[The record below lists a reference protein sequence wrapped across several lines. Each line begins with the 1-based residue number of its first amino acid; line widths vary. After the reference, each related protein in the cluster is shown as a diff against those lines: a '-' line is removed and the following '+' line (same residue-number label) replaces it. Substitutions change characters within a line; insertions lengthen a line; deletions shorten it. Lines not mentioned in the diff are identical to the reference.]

1 VQTDVTISRRPGGVR
16 AGVLVLVAIAIGTVA
31 ITISGAGAD
40 PDKLTD
46 WQALILGVTQGL
58 TEFLPISSSGHLILV
73 PWLFNWHYLETH
85 SDFNKT
91 FDVSLHLGTLIAVLA
106 YFRLDAIA
114 LAGAWFRSI
123 GRRAIE
129 TGEERLAWFVVVAT
143 IPAAIAGALGES
155 FVEEKLGQPWQIA
168 ILLAVFAI
176 VLWYADK
183 TPVTRKM
190 EEFDLRTAIGVGCA
204 QALALAPGVSR
215 SGITISAGRYLGLSR
230 DDAARFSFFLYAPVV
245 GGAVVFKGVKD
256 LHGGFPP
263 GTTGPFIVG
272 TMTSMVVGLVAIWA
286 LLSYLRRN
294 NYNVF
299 VIYRLAIAAAVLIL
313 IATGAKSAHF

>member
-1 VQTDVTISRRPGGVR
+1 MQTDVTISRRPGGVR

-40 PDKLTD
+40 PNKLTD

-176 VLWYADK
+176 VLWYADT

>member
-1 VQTDVTISRRPGGVR
+1 VQSDATISRRPKRVH
-16 AGVLVLVAIAIGTVA
+16 AGALALVAIAVVTVGLA
-31 ITISGAGAD
+31 AGGYGAD
-40 PDKLTD
+40 PNKLTD

-73 PWLFNWHYLETH
+73 PWLFNWHYLENH
-85 SDFNKT
+85 ADFNKT

-114 LAGAWFRSI
+114 LAGAWLRSI
-123 GRRAIE
+123 GKRAIE

-143 IPAAIAGALGES
+143 IPAAIFGALGES
-155 FVEEKLGQPWQIA
+155 FVEEKLGQPYQIA
-168 ILLAVFAI
+168 ILLAVFAV
-176 VLWYADK
+176 VLWHADR
-183 TPVTRKM
+183 TPVTREM
-190 EEFDLRTAIGVGCA
+190 EEFDLKTAVGVGFA

-245 GGAVVFKGVKD
+245 AGAVVFKGVKD

-272 TMTSMVVGLVAIWA
+272 TLTSMVVGLVSIWA

-299 VIYRLAIAAAVLIL
+299 VLYRLAAAALVLIL
-313 IATGAKSAHF
+313 IATGVQSAHF

>member
-1 VQTDVTISRRPGGVR
+1 MQTDVTISRRPGGVR

-40 PDKLTD
+40 PNKLTD

-123 GRRAIE
+123 GKRAIE

-143 IPAAIAGALGES
+143 IPAAIAGAVGES

>member
-1 VQTDVTISRRPGGVR
+1 VQ
-16 AGVLVLVAIAIGTVA
+16 AGVLILVAIAIGTLA
-31 ITISGAGAD
+31 ITITGAGAD
-40 PDKLTD
+40 PNKLAD
-46 WQALILGVTQGL
+46 WQALVLGVTQGL

-73 PWLFNWHYLETH
+73 PWLFNWHYLEH
-85 SDFNKT
+85 HPDFNKT
-91 FDVSLHLGTLIAVLA
+91 FDVSLHLGTLIAVLV

-123 GRRAIE
+123 GKRAIE

-143 IPAAIAGALGES
+143 IPAAIAGAVGES

-215 SGITISAGRYLGLSR
+215 SGITISAGRFLGLSR

-272 TMTSMVVGLVAIWA
+272 TMTSMIVGLVSIWA
-286 LLSYLRRN
+286 LLSYLRHN

-299 VIYRLAIAAAVLIL
+299 VVYRLALAAAVLIL
-313 IATGAKSAHF
+313 IATGVKSAHF

>member
-1 VQTDVTISRRPGGVR
+1 VQSDATISRRPSRVQL
-16 AGVLVLVAIAIGTVA
+16 GVLALVAIAIFTVA
-31 ITISGAGAD
+31 LAAAGYGSD
-40 PDKLTD
+40 PKKLTD

-73 PWLFNWHYLETH
+73 PWVFNWHYLENH
-85 SDFNKT
+85 ADFNKT
-91 FDVSLHLGTLIAVLA
+91 FDVSLHLGTLIAVLV

-123 GRRAIE
+123 GKRAIE

-143 IPAAIAGALGES
+143 IPAAIVGAAGES

-168 ILLAVFAI
+168 IFLAVFAI
-176 VLWYADK
+176 VLWHADR
-183 TPVTRKM
+183 TPATREM
-190 EEFDLRTAIGVGCA
+190 EEFDLKTAIGVGFA

-245 GGAVVFKGVKD
+245 AGAVVFKGVKD
-256 LHGGFPP
+256 LHGGFPA
-263 GTTGPFIVG
+263 GTTGPFVVG
-272 TMTSMVVGLVAIWA
+272 TLTSMVVGLVSIWA
-286 LLSYLRRN
+286 LLNYLRRN

-299 VIYRLAIAAAVLIL
+299 VLYRLAAALAVLIL
-313 IATGAKSAHF
+313 IATGVQSAHF

>member
-1 VQTDVTISRRPGGVR
+1 MLIL
-16 AGVLVLVAIAIGTVA
+16 AGIAIGVLA
-31 ITISGAGAD
+31 ITITGAGAD
-40 PDKLTD
+40 PNKLTN
-46 WQALILGVTQGL
+46 WQALVLGVTQGI

-73 PWLFNWHYLETH
+73 PWLFNWHYLENH

-106 YFRLDAIA
+106 YFRLEAIA

-123 GRRAIE
+123 KKRAIE
-129 TGEERLAWFVVVAT
+129 TGDERLAWFVVVAT
-143 IPAAIAGALGES
+143 IPAAVFGALGES
-155 FVEEKLGQPWQIA
+155 FVEDKLGQPYQIA
-168 ILLAVFAI
+168 IFMAVFAI
-176 VLWYADK
+176 VLWVADK

-190 EEFDLRTAIGVGCA
+190 EEFDLRTAIGVGVA

-215 SGITISAGRYLGLSR
+215 SGITISAGRFLGLSR

-245 GGAVVFKGVKD
+245 GGAVVYKSVKD

-272 TMTSMVVGLVAIWA
+272 TLTSMVVGLIAIWA
-286 LLSYLRRN
+286 LLSYLRNN
-294 NYNVF
+294 NYNLF
-299 VIYRLAIAAAVLIL
+299 VIYRLVLAAAVLIL
-313 IATGAKSAHF
+313 IATGAQSAHF

>member
-1 VQTDVTISRRPGGVR
+1 VQTDVTISRRPPRVHV
-16 AGVLVLVAIAIGTVA
+16 GVLAIAAIAVVTVGLA
-31 ITISGAGAD
+31 AAGYGSD
-40 PDKLTD
+40 PHKLTD
-46 WQALILGVTQGL
+46 WQALALGVTQGL

-73 PWLFNWHYLETH
+73 PWLFDWHYLEQH
-85 SDFNKT
+85 PDFNKT

-123 GRRAIE
+123 GKRAIE

-143 IPAAIAGALGES
+143 IPAAVVGAVGES
-155 FVEEKLGQPWQIA
+155 FVEDKLGQPWQIA
-168 ILLAVFAI
+168 ILLAVFAV
-176 VLWYADK
+176 VLWHADR
-183 TPVTRKM
+183 TPATRKM
-190 EEFDLRTAIGVGCA
+190 EQFDLRTAVAVGCA

-215 SGITISAGRYLGLSR
+215 SGITITAGRYLGLSR

-245 GGAVVFKGVKD
+245 GGAVIFKGVKD

-263 GTTGPFIVG
+263 GTAGPFLVG
-272 TMTSMVVGLVAIWA
+272 TMTSMVVGLVSIWA

-294 NYNVF
+294 NYDLF
-299 VIYRLAIAAAVLIL
+299 VLYRLAAAAAVLIA
-313 IATGAKSAHF
+313 IATGLKSAHF

>member
-123 GRRAIE
+123 GKRAIE

-245 GGAVVFKGVKD
+245 AGAVVFKGVKD

>member
-1 VQTDVTISRRPGGVR
+1 V
-16 AGVLVLVAIAIGTVA
+16 GVLAIVAIAILTVVLA
-31 ITISGAGAD
+31 AVGYGSD
-40 PDKLTD
+40 PHKLTD
-46 WQALILGVTQGL
+46 WQALTLGVTQGL

-73 PWLFNWHYLETH
+73 PWLFNWHYLENH
-85 SDFNKT
+85 ADFNKT

-106 YFRLDAIA
+106 YFRLEAVA
-114 LAGAWFRSI
+114 LAGALFRSI
-123 GRRAIE
+123 RKRAIE

-143 IPAAIAGALGES
+143 IPAAVAGAAGES
-155 FVEEKLGQPWQIA
+155 FFEEKLGQPYQIA
-168 ILLAVFAI
+168 ILMAVFAL
-176 VLWYADK
+176 VLWWADQ

-190 EEFDLRTAIGVGCA
+190 EEFDLKTAIGVGCA

-245 GGAVVFKGVKD
+245 AGAVVFKGVKD

-272 TMTSMVVGLVAIWA
+272 TLTSMVVGLVAIWA
-286 LLSYLRRN
+286 LLNYLRHN
-294 NYNVF
+294 NYNIF
-299 VIYRLAIAAAVLIL
+299 VIYRLVLAAAVLIL
-313 IATGAKSAHF
+313 IGTGVQSAHF

>member
-16 AGVLVLVAIAIGTVA
+16 AGVLILLAIAIATLA
-31 ITISGAGAD
+31 ITIVGAGAD
-40 PDKLTD
+40 PQKLTD
-46 WQALILGVTQGL
+46 WQALVLGVTQGL
-58 TEFLPISSSGHLILV
+58 TEFLPISSSAHLILV
-73 PWLFNWHYLETH
+73 PWLFDWHYLENH
-85 SDFNKT
+85 PAFNKT

-123 GRRAIE
+123 GKRAIE

-143 IPAAIAGALGES
+143 IPAGIVGVLGES

-168 ILLAVFAI
+168 ILMAVFAI

-183 TPVTRKM
+183 TPVTRQM
-190 EEFDLRTAIGVGCA
+190 EEFNLRTAVGVGTA

-215 SGITISAGRYLGLSR
+215 SGITISAGRFLGLSR

-245 GGAVVFKGVKD
+245 AGAVVFKGAKD

-272 TMTSMVVGLVAIWA
+272 TLTSMVVGLVSIWA
-286 LLSYLRRN
+286 LLTYLRHN
-294 NYNVF
+294 NYNLF
-299 VIYRLAIAAAVLIL
+299 VIYRLVLAAAVLIL
-313 IATGAKSAHF
+313 IATGAQSARF

>member
-1 VQTDVTISRRPGGVR
+1 MQTDVAISRRPGGTLIG
-16 AGVLVLVAIAIGTVA
+16 AFVLAA
-31 ITISGAGAD
+31 ITIGVVALSVSGAGAD
-40 PDKLTD
+40 PNKLTD
-46 WQALILGVTQGL
+46 WQALVLGTTQGL

-73 PWLFNWHYLETH
+73 PWLFNWHYLEH
-85 SDFNKT
+85 HAAFNKT

-114 LAGAWFRSI
+114 LAGAWGRSI
-123 GRRAIE
+123 GKRAIE
-129 TGEERLAWFVVVAT
+129 TGEERLAWFVIVAT
-143 IPAAIAGALGES
+143 IPAAVFGALGES
-155 FVEEKLGQPWQIA
+155 FVESKLGQPYQIA
-168 ILLAVFAI
+168 IFMAVFAI

-190 EEFDLRTAIGVGCA
+190 EEFDLRTAVGVGFA

-215 SGITISAGRYLGLSR
+215 SGITISAGRFLGLSR

-263 GTTGPFIVG
+263 GTIGPFLVG
-272 TMTSMVVGLVAIWA
+272 TLTSMVVGLVAIWA
-286 LLSYLRRN
+286 LLAYLRNN
-294 NYNVF
+294 NYNLF
-299 VIYRLAIAAAVLIL
+299 VIYRLVLAAAVLIL

>member
-1 VQTDVTISRRPGGVR
+1 MG
-16 AGVLVLVAIAIGTVA
+16 ALALVAIAIVTVA
-31 ITISGAGAD
+31 LAAAGYGSD
-40 PDKLTD
+40 PKKLTD

-73 PWLFNWHYLETH
+73 PWLFNWHYLENNP
-85 SDFNKT
+85 DFNKT
-91 FDVSLHLGTLIAVLA
+91 FDVALHLGTLIAVLA

-123 GRRAIE
+123 GKRAIE

-143 IPAAIAGALGES
+143 IPAGIAGVLGES
-155 FVEEKLGQPWQIA
+155 FVEDKLGQPYQIA
-168 ILLAVFAI
+168 ILLAVFGG
-176 VLWYADK
+176 VLWYADR

-190 EEFDLRTAIGVGCA
+190 EEFNLKTAVGVGCA

-215 SGITISAGRYLGLSR
+215 SGVTISAGRYLGLSR

-245 GGAVVFKGVKD
+245 AGAVVFKGVKD

-272 TMTSMVVGLVAIWA
+272 TLTSMVVGLVSIWA

-299 VIYRLAIAAAVLIL
+299 VLYRLAAAAAVLIV
-313 IATGAKSAHF
+313 IATGVKSAHF

>member
-1 VQTDVTISRRPGGVR
+1 VQSDATISRRPPRVHV
-16 AGVLVLVAIAIGTVA
+16 GVLTLAAIAIVTIAVA
-31 ITISGAGAD
+31 AAGYGSD
-40 PDKLTD
+40 PKKLTD
-46 WQALILGVTQGL
+46 WQALALGVTQGL

-73 PWLFNWHYLETH
+73 PWLFNWHYLENH
-85 SDFNKT
+85 PDFNKT
-91 FDVSLHLGTLIAVLA
+91 FDVALHLGTLIAVLA

-123 GRRAIE
+123 GKRAIE

-143 IPAAIAGALGES
+143 IPAAIAGAAGES
-155 FVEEKLGQPWQIA
+155 FVEDKLGQPWQIA
-168 ILLAVFAI
+168 LLLAVFAV
-176 VLWYADK
+176 VLWYADR
-183 TPVTRKM
+183 TPATRKM
-190 EEFDLRTAIGVGCA
+190 EEFDLKTAIGVGVA

-245 GGAVVFKGVKD
+245 AGAVIFKGVKD

-263 GTTGPFIVG
+263 GTTGPFLVG
-272 TMTSMVVGLVAIWA
+272 TLTSMVVGLVSIWA

-299 VIYRLAIAAAVLIL
+299 VLYRLAAAAAVLLL
-313 IATGAKSAHF
+313 IGTGLKNAHF

>member
-1 VQTDVTISRRPGGVR
+1 VQ
-16 AGVLVLVAIAIGTVA
+16 AGVLILVAIAIGTVA
-31 ITISGAGAD
+31 ITITGAGAD
-40 PDKLTD
+40 PNKLTD
-46 WQALILGVTQGL
+46 WQALVLGVTQGL

-73 PWLFNWHYLETH
+73 PWLFNWHYLEH
-85 SDFNKT
+85 HPDFNKT
-91 FDVSLHLGTLIAVLA
+91 FDVSLHLGTLIAVLV

-123 GRRAIE
+123 GKRAIE
-129 TGEERLAWFVVVAT
+129 TGEERLAWFVVIAT
-143 IPAAIAGALGES
+143 IPAAIAGAVGES

-176 VLWYADK
+176 VRWYADK

-215 SGITISAGRYLGLSR
+215 SGITISAGRFLGLSR

-272 TMTSMVVGLVAIWA
+272 TMTSMIVGLVSIWA
-286 LLSYLRRN
+286 LLSYLRHN

-299 VIYRLAIAAAVLIL
+299 VVYRLALAAAVLIL
-313 IATGAKSAHF
+313 IATGVKSAHF

>member
-1 VQTDVTISRRPGGVR
+1 VQSDATISRRPPRVHV
-16 AGVLVLVAIAIGTVA
+16 GVLTLAAIAIVTIAVA
-31 ITISGAGAD
+31 AAGYGSD
-40 PDKLTD
+40 PKKLTD
-46 WQALILGVTQGL
+46 WQALALGVTQGL

-73 PWLFNWHYLETH
+73 PWLFNWHYLENH
-85 SDFNKT
+85 PDFNKT
-91 FDVSLHLGTLIAVLA
+91 FDVALHLGTLIAVLA

-123 GRRAIE
+123 GKRAIE

-143 IPAAIAGALGES
+143 IPAAIAGAAGES
-155 FVEEKLGQPWQIA
+155 FVEDKLGQPWQIA
-168 ILLAVFAI
+168 LLLAVFAV
-176 VLWYADK
+176 VLWYADR
-183 TPVTRKM
+183 TPATRKM
-190 EEFDLRTAIGVGCA
+190 EEFDLKTAIGVGLA

-245 GGAVVFKGVKD
+245 AGAVIFKGVKD

-263 GTTGPFIVG
+263 GTTGPFLVG
-272 TMTSMVVGLVAIWA
+272 TLTSMVVGLVSIWA

-299 VIYRLAIAAAVLIL
+299 VLYRLAAAAAVLLL
-313 IATGAKSAHF
+313 IGTGLKNAHF

>member
-1 VQTDVTISRRPGGVR
+1 MQSDATISRRTRGVH
-16 AGVLVLVAIAIGTVA
+16 ASALVLVALAILTVGLA
-31 ITISGAGAD
+31 AAGYGSD
-40 PDKLTD
+40 PNKLTD

-73 PWLFNWHYLETH
+73 PWLFNWHYLENH
-85 SDFNKT
+85 ADFNKT

-123 GRRAIE
+123 GKRAIE

-143 IPAAIAGALGES
+143 IPAAIFGAAGES

-168 ILLAVFAI
+168 IFLAVFAI
-176 VLWYADK
+176 VLWHADR
-183 TPVTRKM
+183 TPVTRRM
-190 EEFDLRTAIGVGCA
+190 EEFNLKTAVGVGLA

-245 GGAVVFKGVKD
+245 AGAVVFKGVKD

-272 TMTSMVVGLVAIWA
+272 TLTSMLVGLVSIWA
-286 LLSYLRRN
+286 LLNYLRRN

-299 VIYRLAIAAAVLIL
+299 VLYRLAAAVAVLIL
-313 IATGAKSAHF
+313 IATGVQSAHF

>member
-1 VQTDVTISRRPGGVR
+1 VQTDVTISRRPPRVHV
-16 AGVLVLVAIAIGTVA
+16 GVLAIAAIAVVTVGLA
-31 ITISGAGAD
+31 AAGYGSD
-40 PDKLTD
+40 PHKLTD
-46 WQALILGVTQGL
+46 WQALALGVTQGL

-73 PWLFNWHYLETH
+73 PWLFDWHYLEQH
-85 SDFNKT
+85 PDFNKT

-123 GRRAIE
+123 GKRAIE

-143 IPAAIAGALGES
+143 IPAAVVGAVGES
-155 FVEEKLGQPWQIA
+155 FVEDKLGQPWQIA
-168 ILLAVFAI
+168 ILLAVFAV
-176 VLWYADK
+176 VLWHADR
-183 TPVTRKM
+183 TPATRKM
-190 EEFDLRTAIGVGCA
+190 EQFDLRTAVAVGCA

-215 SGITISAGRYLGLSR
+215 SGITITAGRYLGLSR

-245 GGAVVFKGVKD
+245 GGAVMFKGVKD

-263 GTTGPFIVG
+263 GTAGPFLVG
-272 TMTSMVVGLVAIWA
+272 TMTSMVVGLVSIWA

-294 NYNVF
+294 NYDLF
-299 VIYRLAIAAAVLIL
+299 VLYRLAAAAAVLIA
-313 IATGAKSAHF
+313 IATGLKSAHF

>member
-1 VQTDVTISRRPGGVR
+1 VQTDVTISRRPSGVR
-16 AGVLVLVAIAIGTVA
+16 IGALVLAAIAVGVVVLA
-31 ITISGAGAD
+31 ISGAGAD
-40 PDKLTD
+40 PNKLTD
-46 WQALILGVTQGL
+46 WQALVLGVTQGL

-85 SDFNKT
+85 AAFNKT
-91 FDVSLHLGTLIAVLA
+91 FDVALHLGTLIAVLA

-123 GRRAIE
+123 GKRAIE
-129 TGEERLAWFVVVAT
+129 TGEERLAWFVVIAT
-143 IPAAIAGALGES
+143 IPAAVFGAVGES
-155 FVEEKLGQPWQIA
+155 FVEKKLGQPYQIA
-168 ILLAVFAI
+168 ILMAVFAI
-176 VLWYADK
+176 VLWFADK

-190 EEFDLRTAIGVGCA
+190 EDFDLRTAIGVGFA

-245 GGAVVFKGVKD
+245 GGAVVFKGAKD

-272 TMTSMVVGLVAIWA
+272 TLTSMVVGLVSIWA
-286 LLSYLRRN
+286 LLTYLRNN

-299 VIYRLAIAAAVLIL
+299 VLYRLALAAAVLIL
-313 IATGAKSAHF
+313 IATGVKSAHF

>member
-1 VQTDVTISRRPGGVR
+1 VH
-16 AGVLVLVAIAIGTVA
+16 AGVLALVAIAVATVVIA
-31 ITISGAGAD
+31 AAGYGSD
-40 PDKLTD
+40 PKKLTD
-46 WQALILGVTQGL
+46 WQALVLGVTQGL

-73 PWLFNWHYLETH
+73 PWLFNWHYLENH
-85 SDFNKT
+85 ADFNKT

-123 GRRAIE
+123 GKRAIE

-143 IPAAIAGALGES
+143 IPAAIVGAVGES
-155 FVEEKLGQPWQIA
+155 FVEEKLGQPYQIA
-168 ILLAVFAI
+168 IFLAVFAI
-176 VLWYADK
+176 VLWWADK
-183 TPVTRKM
+183 TPATRKM
-190 EEFDLRTAIGVGCA
+190 EEFDLKTAVGVGIA

-245 GGAVVFKGVKD
+245 AGAVVFKGVKD

-263 GTTGPFIVG
+263 GTTGPFLVG
-272 TMTSMVVGLVAIWA
+272 TLTSMVVGLVSIWA
-286 LLSYLRRN
+286 LLNYLRRN

-299 VIYRLAIAAAVLIL
+299 VLYRLVAAAAVLIL
-313 IATGAKSAHF
+313 IATGVQSAHF

>member
-1 VQTDVTISRRPGGVR
+1 VQVG
-16 AGVLVLVAIAIGTVA
+16 ALVLAAIALFTVA
-31 ITISGAGAD
+31 LAAFGVGAD
-40 PDKLTD
+40 PNKLTD

-73 PWLFNWHYLETH
+73 PWLFNWHYLEH
-85 SDFNKT
+85 HADFNKT

-123 GRRAIE
+123 GKRAIE

-143 IPAAIAGALGES
+143 IPAAILGAVGES
-155 FVEEKLGQPWQIA
+155 FVEEKLGQPYQIA
-168 ILLAVFAI
+168 ILMAIFAI
-176 VLWYADK
+176 VLWWADK

-190 EEFDLRTAIGVGCA
+190 EEFDLRTAIGVGVA

-245 GGAVVFKGVKD
+245 GGAVVFKSVKD

-263 GTTGPFIVG
+263 GTTGPFVVG
-272 TMTSMVVGLVAIWA
+272 TLTSMVVGLVSIWA
-286 LLSYLRRN
+286 LLTYLRHN

-299 VIYRLAIAAAVLIL
+299 VVYRLALAAGVLIL

>member
-1 VQTDVTISRRPGGVR
+1 VQSDATISRRPSRVQL
-16 AGVLVLVAIAIGTVA
+16 GVLALVAIAIFTVA
-31 ITISGAGAD
+31 LAAAGYGSD
-40 PDKLTD
+40 PKKLTD

-73 PWLFNWHYLETH
+73 PWVFNWHYLENH
-85 SDFNKT
+85 ADFNKT
-91 FDVSLHLGTLIAVLA
+91 FDVSLHLGTLIAVLV

-123 GRRAIE
+123 GKRAIE

-143 IPAAIAGALGES
+143 IPAAVVGAVGES

-168 ILLAVFAI
+168 IFLAVFAI
-176 VLWYADK
+176 VLWHADR
-183 TPVTRKM
+183 TPATREM
-190 EEFDLRTAIGVGCA
+190 EEFDLKTAIGVGFA

-245 GGAVVFKGVKD
+245 AGAVVFKGVKD
-256 LHGGFPP
+256 IHGGFPA
-263 GTTGPFIVG
+263 GTTGPFVVG
-272 TMTSMVVGLVAIWA
+272 TLTSMVVGLVSIWA
-286 LLSYLRRN
+286 LLNYLRRN

-299 VIYRLAIAAAVLIL
+299 VLYRLAAALAVLIL
-313 IATGAKSAHF
+313 IATGVQSAHF

>member
-16 AGVLVLVAIAIGTVA
+16 AGVLILLAIAIATLA
-31 ITISGAGAD
+31 ITIVGAGAD
-40 PDKLTD
+40 PHKLTD
-46 WQALILGVTQGL
+46 WQALVLGVTQGL
-58 TEFLPISSSGHLILV
+58 TEFLPISSSAHLILV
-73 PWLFNWHYLETH
+73 PWFFDWHYLENH
-85 SDFNKT
+85 PDFNKT

-123 GRRAIE
+123 GKRAIE

-143 IPAAIAGALGES
+143 IPAGIVGALGES

-168 ILLAVFAI
+168 ILMAVFAI

-183 TPVTRKM
+183 TPVTRRM
-190 EEFDLRTAIGVGCA
+190 EEFNLRTAVGVGTA

-215 SGITISAGRYLGLSR
+215 SGITISAGRFLGLSR

-245 GGAVVFKGVKD
+245 AGAVVFKGAKD

-272 TMTSMVVGLVAIWA
+272 TLTSMVVGLVSIWA
-286 LLSYLRRN
+286 LLTYLRHN
-294 NYNVF
+294 NYNLF
-299 VIYRLAIAAAVLIL
+299 VIYRLVLAAAVLIL
-313 IATGAKSAHF
+313 IATGAQSAHF

>member
-31 ITISGAGAD
+31 ITIAGAGAD
-40 PDKLTD
+40 PNKLTD

-245 GGAVVFKGVKD
+245 AGAVVFKGVKD

>member
-1 VQTDVTISRRPGGVR
+1 MQTDASISRRPSGVR
-16 AGVLVLVAIAIGTVA
+16 AAVLILAGIAIGVLA
-31 ITISGAGAD
+31 ITITGAGAD
-40 PDKLTD
+40 PNKLTN
-46 WQALILGVTQGL
+46 WQALVLGVTQGI

-73 PWLFNWHYLETH
+73 PWLFNWHYLENH

-106 YFRLDAIA
+106 YFRLEAIA

-123 GRRAIE
+123 KKRAIE
-129 TGEERLAWFVVVAT
+129 TGDERLAWFVVVAT
-143 IPAAIAGALGES
+143 IPAAVFGALGES
-155 FVEEKLGQPWQIA
+155 FVEDKLGQPYQIA
-168 ILLAVFAI
+168 IFMAVFAI
-176 VLWYADK
+176 VLWVADK

-190 EEFDLRTAIGVGCA
+190 EEFDLRTAIGVGVA

-215 SGITISAGRYLGLSR
+215 SGITISAGRFLGLSR

-245 GGAVVFKGVKD
+245 GGAVVYKSVKD

-272 TMTSMVVGLVAIWA
+272 TLTSMVVGLIAIWA
-286 LLSYLRRN
+286 LLSYLRNN
-294 NYNVF
+294 NYNLF
-299 VIYRLAIAAAVLIL
+299 VIYRLVLAAAVLIL
-313 IATGAKSAHF
+313 IATGAQSAHF

>member
-16 AGVLVLVAIAIGTVA
+16 AGVLILLAIAIATLA
-31 ITISGAGAD
+31 ITIVGAGAD
-40 PDKLTD
+40 PHRLTD
-46 WQALILGVTQGL
+46 RQALVLGVTQGL
-58 TEFLPISSSGHLILV
+58 TEFLPISSSAHLILV
-73 PWLFNWHYLETH
+73 PWFFDWHYLENH
-85 SDFNKT
+85 PDFNKT

-123 GRRAIE
+123 GKRAIE

-143 IPAAIAGALGES
+143 IPAGIVGALGES

-168 ILLAVFAI
+168 ILMAVFAI

-183 TPVTRKM
+183 TPVTRQM
-190 EEFDLRTAIGVGCA
+190 EEFNLRTAVGVGTA

-215 SGITISAGRYLGLSR
+215 SGITISAGRFLGLSR

-245 GGAVVFKGVKD
+245 AGAVVFKGAKD

-272 TMTSMVVGLVAIWA
+272 TLTSMVVGLVSIWA
-286 LLSYLRRN
+286 LLTYLRHN
-294 NYNVF
+294 NYNLF
-299 VIYRLAIAAAVLIL
+299 VIYRLVLAAAVLIL
-313 IATGAKSAHF
+313 IATGAQSAHF

>member
-1 VQTDVTISRRPGGVR
+1 M
-16 AGVLVLVAIAIGTVA
+16 LLLVAIAIGTLA
-31 ITISGAGAD
+31 ITITGAGAD
-40 PDKLTD
+40 PNKLTD
-46 WQALILGVTQGL
+46 WQALVLGVTQGL

-73 PWLFNWHYLETH
+73 PWLFNWHYLEH
-85 SDFNKT
+85 HPDFNKT
-91 FDVSLHLGTLIAVLA
+91 FDVSLHLGTLIAVLV

-123 GRRAIE
+123 GKRAIE

-143 IPAAIAGALGES
+143 IPAAIAGAVGES

-215 SGITISAGRYLGLSR
+215 SGITISAGRFLGLSR

-272 TMTSMVVGLVAIWA
+272 TMSSMIVGLVSIWA
-286 LLSYLRRN
+286 LLSYLRHN

-299 VIYRLAIAAAVLIL
+299 VVYRLALAAAVLIL
-313 IATGAKSAHF
+313 IATGVKSAHF